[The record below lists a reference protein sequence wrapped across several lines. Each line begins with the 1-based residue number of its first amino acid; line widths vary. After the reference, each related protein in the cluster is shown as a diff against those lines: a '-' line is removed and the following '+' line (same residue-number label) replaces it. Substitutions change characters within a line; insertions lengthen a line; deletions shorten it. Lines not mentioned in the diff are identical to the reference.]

1 MMEYQNISFQIS
13 DGVGVIKLKRS
24 EVLNSFNFEM
34 ANEVLSALNHLEKDS
49 NVRAIF
55 LTGNGKAFC
64 AGQDLEEVTKESG
77 PTIGEIIDHTY
88 NPLVHKISNIKNPVV
103 CYVNGVAAGAGAN
116 LAICCDVTFAA
127 KSAKFIQ
134 SFINIGLI
142 PDSGGTYNLPRSIGK
157 QKTAGL
163 MFSGEKITAQE
174 AENMG
179 MIYKMV
185 ADDIGYQLAFDFA
198 HKLSKM
204 PTKSIGLIKELLNK
218 SYFNDLSQQLI
229 EERKLQVI
237 AAQTNDYKEGVNAF
251 FEKRKPNYKGE

>member
-1 MMEYQNISFQIS
+1 
-13 DGVGVIKLKRS
+13 
-24 EVLNSFNFEM
+24 
-34 ANEVLSALNHLEKDS
+34 
-49 NVRAIF
+49 
-55 LTGNGKAFC
+55 
-64 AGQDLEEVTKESG
+64 
-77 PTIGEIIDHTY
+77 
-88 NPLVHKISNIKNPVV
+88 VV